1 MSTRVEIAKVGAT
14 PKRKEDYRF
23 VTGQGCYLDD
33 MVFENVAHAVFLR
46 SPHASAEIRKIDF
59 SAAKVAPGVIAVLT
73 SGDLDAD
80 GIGNLEPYVTANTM
94 TGEPFNWGPQPL
106 LADNHVRYVGE
117 PLVMILADTK
127 SAALDA
133 AEMIEVDYLE
143 KKAVVD
149 GRAALEIDAPQVDPR
164 VPGNLCMDWQHGDND
179 GVIKSLDSAEHV
191 VSIELLNHRVI
202 THPIEPRGGVAVYHP
217 DGDRFTFHVSSQS
230 LHNNRDHIAKAL
242 KIKRTQSRWL
252 APDVGGGF
260 GSKNFGYQEQGLLL
274 WAAKK
279 SGRPVKWIATRS
291 EVFLSDHQVRDHR
304 ATARLG
310 LDKEGRFIALEIE
323 SIANLGAYI
332 AGSAAGVQTNQYAH
346 LPGTVYDIPKIAMR
360 ARSVLSN
367 TTPIGVMR
375 GPGFAEM
382 VNIMERLID
391 KAAYSTGMDR
401 FELRRRNLFSKTPM
415 RNALGTRVDSGNF
428 PKAFEEVLQ
437 AIDAD
442 GFSSRQMNSSKL
454 RGLGVACHIKANGG
468 SPDESASIRF
478 RADGGV
484 DLAVG
489 TQTIGQGH
497 ETTFS
502 QLLSDRLGIENNKIR
517 LIHGDTDAVPIGGG
531 HGSSRAT
538 YMAGTAI
545 WRAGEEIVEQATP
558 IAAEMLQ
565 AGTVTFKDGS
575 FRAGDRSVGL
585 IEVAAEA
592 ELRGNPLNAFHAFSR
607 GQMAYPNG
615 AQAAEVEVDPET
627 GVVQLVNYASVD
639 DYGVMVNPMIV
650 EGQVAGAIAQG
661 MGQAVLEGTIFDAK
675 TGQPLTGSF
684 MDYAIPRADNLPSLK
699 LGFSMT
705 RCTTNPFGVKG
716 AGESGAIA
724 SYPAITLAIL
734 NALNAL
740 GVNGWHGPATPET
753 IWRSIQDAKTLNG
766 RT

>member
-1 MSTRVEIAKVGAT
+1 MSAEETIYKVGGT
-14 PKRKEDYRF
+14 PKRKEDARF
-23 VTGQGCYLDD
+23 ITGTGCYLDD
-33 MVFENVAHAVFLR
+33 MVFEDLVHAVFLR
-46 SPHASAEIRKIDF
+46 SSHAKADIRDIDI
-59 SAAKVAPGVIAVLT
+59 SNARALPGVIAVLT
-73 SGDLDAD
+73 SVDLEAD
-80 GIGNLEPYVTANTM
+80 GIGDLEPYIQANTM
-94 TGEPFNWGPQPL
+94 TGTPFAWGPQPL
-106 LADNHVRYVGE
+106 LARNQVRYVGE
-117 PLVMILADTK
+117 PIVMILAESKTV
-127 SAALDA
+127 AADA
-133 AEMIEVDYLE
+133 AELVQVSYRENQ
-143 KKAVVD
+143 AVVD
-149 GRAALEIDAPQVDPR
+149 GLKALELDAPQVTPE
-164 VPGNLCMDWQHGDND
+164 VPGNLCMDWQHGDPD
-179 GVIKSLDSAEHV
+179 GVIKALASAEHV
-191 VSIELLNHRVI
+191 VTIELLNHRVI
-202 THPIEPRGGVAVYHP
+202 THPIEPRGGVAVYDADTDH
-217 DGDRFTFHVSSQS
+217 FTFHASSQS

-242 KIKRTQSRWL
+242 KIRRTQARWL

-274 WAAKK
+274 WAARKI
-279 SGRPVKWIATRS
+279 GRPVKWIATRS

-304 ATARLG
+304 AKARLG
-310 LDKEGRFIALEIE
+310 LDGKGQFIALEID
-323 SIANLGAYI
+323 SVANLGAYI

-360 ARSVLSN
+360 VRSALSN
-367 TTPIGVMR
+367 TTPVGVMR

-382 VNIMERLID
+382 VNIMERLVD
-391 KAAYSTGMDR
+391 KAADVTGIDR
-401 FELRRRNLFSKTPM
+401 FELRRRNFFNETPM

-437 AIDAD
+437 EVDAE
-442 GFSSRQMNSSKL
+442 GFPSRRIKSSLL

-468 SPDESASIRF
+468 SPDESASIHF

-497 ETTFS
+497 ETTFP
-502 QLLSDRLGIENNKIR
+502 QLLSDRLGIENHLVR

-545 WRAGEEIVEQATP
+545 WRAAEEIIEQAAP

-565 AGTVTFKDGS
+565 ADTAPFADGY
-575 FRAGDRSVGL
+575 FRAGDRSVSL
-585 IEVAAEA
+585 LEVATEA
-592 ELRGNPLNAFHAFSR
+592 ELRGHPLHAFHAFSR
-607 GQMAYPNG
+607 GPMAYPNG

-627 GVVQLVNYASVD
+627 GIVQLVNYVSAD

-650 EGQVAGAIAQG
+650 EGQVSGAIAQG
-661 MGQAVLEGTIFDAK
+661 MGQAILEGTIYEAE

-684 MDYAIPRADNLPSLK
+684 MDYAIPRADDLPPFK

-724 SYPAITLAIL
+724 AYPAITLAIL
-734 NALNAL
+734 DALKSL
-740 GVNGWHGPATPET
+740 GIASWDGPATPET
-753 IWRSIQDAKTLNG
+753 IWRSIQNATSISG
-766 RT
+766 RN